1 MNFRPLLLVIGL
13 FTSMFGLMMLL
24 PAIIDLLADND
35 DWTVFFASSFI
46 TVFAGA
52 AMIMAGWGS
61 QAPLR
66 VREAFLLVAVIWT
79 AMPLFGS
86 MPFMFSAENT
96 SFTDAYFEAMSGIT
110 TTGSTIIVGLDITAP
125 GILLWRGILQWLG
138 GIGIL
143 VMAISISPMLQIGG
157 MQLFRMEFTDNV
169 DGVAPRIA
177 EISGSITLI
186 YVSLTF
192 MCFLAYLFFGMDLFD
207 AVVHALTTVAT
218 GGMANHDQSIGYFNN
233 PGIEYV
239 GVVFMILA
247 SMPFLLYAQYING
260 NRWALFRDTQVRWFL
275 GTLLTFIIIM
285 SVYQFSQ
292 GNTDLEKII
301 RFSAFNVTSI
311 MTGTGYATLDYT
323 LWGVFASV
331 FFFFIMFIGG
341 CAGSTSCGIKIFRF
355 QVIFQNMK
363 VHIAQMLHPN
373 GVFIPRYNGHKIED
387 NISASVMGFFVVFIF
402 SFGAIALIL
411 SLLGLDDITAIS
423 GAASAIANVGPGLG
437 PIIGPAGNYAPLP
450 DAAKWVL
457 SAAMLLGRLE
467 IFTVLVLFTPKFWKY

>member
-13 FTSMFGLMMLL
+13 FTAMFGLMMLL
-24 PAIIDLLADND
+24 PAIVDLLANND
-35 DWTVFFASSFI
+35 DWVVFFASSFL
-46 TVFAGA
+46 TVFFGA
-52 AMIMAGWGS
+52 SMVVAGWGT

-66 VREAFLLVAVIWT
+66 VREAFLLVAVIWIS
-79 AMPLFGS
+79 MPLFGS
-86 MPFMFSAENT
+86 IPFMFSAENT

-110 TTGSTIIVGLDITAP
+110 TTGATIIIGLDFTAP
-125 GILLWRGILQWLG
+125 GILLWRGILQWMG

-192 MCFLAYLFFGMDLFD
+192 LCFLAYLLCGMDIFD
-207 AVVHALTTVAT
+207 ALVHALTTVAT
-218 GGMANHDQSIGYFNN
+218 GGMANHDLSIGYFNN
-233 PGIEYV
+233 PAIEYV

-247 SMPFLLYAQYING
+247 SMPFLLYAQIVNG
-260 NRWALFRDTQVRWFL
+260 NRWALMRDTQVRWFL
-275 GTLLTFIIIM
+275 TSLAVFIGIM
-285 SVYQFSQ
+285 VIYQFSQ

-363 VHIAQMLHPN
+363 MHIAHMLHPN
-373 GVFIPRYNGHKIED
+373 GVFIPRYNGRRIDDKV
-387 NISASVMGFFVVFIF
+387 SASVMGFFVVFLF
-402 SFGAIALIL
+402 AFGIIALIL
-411 SLLGLDDITAIS
+411 SLLGLDDITALS
-423 GAASAIANVGPGLG
+423 AAASAMANVGPGLG
-437 PIIGPAGNYAPLP
+437 DIIGPAGNYAPLP

-457 SAAMLLGRLE
+457 SASMLLGRLE
-467 IFTVLVLFTPKFWKY
+467 IFTILVLFTPKFWKY